1 MKLMK
6 IEATLQD
13 VRLVLARR
21 RDVPSL
27 ELRSDAGGW
36 LAAVRSELA
45 LASAGALLGRKD
57 VRSHLLEIAA
67 LAIRGAAAMEEQEA
81 HLEALGGALA
91 ECLRTKRLDLAGVVG
106 G

>member
-1 MKLMK
+1 MK

-13 VRLVLARR
+13 VRLVVARR
-21 RDVPSL
+21 GDAPRR
-27 ELRSDAGGW
+27 ELRTDAADW

-45 LASAGALLGRKD
+45 LASARTLLGRKD

-67 LAIRGAAAMEEQEA
+67 LAIRGAASMEEQEA

-91 ECLRTKRLDLAGVVG
+91 EGLRVGRHDLAEAVG